1 MLRPASITRKT
12 LTVSSDQLVKTGYL
26 EPQAPLLF
34 VIQPAVLRVDLV
46 AWIQNNRTKVEEE
59 LFRNGAILFR
69 GFEIGSASRFEQLI
83 CAASSGELMEYRER
97 SSPRSQVSGRIYSST
112 DHPADQVIF
121 PHNEHSYSRTFPMKI
136 LFFCKRPAT
145 KGGETPIVDCR
156 KVLTHISAETRAR
169 FLQKRWMYVRNFGDG
184 FGLSWQ
190 TAFQTTNRV
199 EVEEYCRRGDI
210 QYEWKDHDRLRT
222 RQVRSAIAVHPKTGV
237 SVWFN
242 HVAFF
247 HVSTLEAE
255 TRNALLAEF
264 KEDELPNNT
273 YYGDGSEIGEDVL
286 DEIREAYRRETI
298 RFNWREE
305 DVLML
310 DNMLT
315 AHGRSAFVGKREVLV
330 GMSEPFTR
338 KSF

>member
-1 MLRPASITRKT
+1 
-12 LTVSSDQLVKTGYL
+12 
-26 EPQAPLLF
+26 
-34 VIQPAVLRVDLV
+34 
-46 AWIQNNRTKVEEE
+46 
-59 LFRNGAILFR
+59 
-69 GFEIGSASRFEQLI
+69 
-83 CAASSGELMEYRER
+83 
-97 SSPRSQVSGRIYSST
+97 
-112 DHPADQVIF
+112 
-121 PHNEHSYSRTFPMKI
+121 
-136 LFFCKRPAT
+136 
-145 KGGETPIVDCR
+145 
-156 KVLTHISAETRAR
+156 LTHISAEKRAR

-222 RQVRSAIAVHPKTGV
+222 RQGRSAIAPHPNSGV

-315 AHGRSAFVGKREVLV
+315 AH
-330 GMSEPFTR
+330 
-338 KSF
+338 